1 MINRCFLLATV
12 CVALAACSPEVAPEF
27 CRDHAQFHAEH
38 ADTNGILSVTMTADG
53 RIESEVR
60 IPVAARGEA
69 LILNVLQDVD
79 RVFALQTAADCTAAE
94 STLHSSDGVIVAA
107 YASECGAENKI
118 GQIDVLLFDSL
129 PDLNEVE
136 VSVVTPATQKHFA
149 INRQCESAIF
159 RLE

>member
-1 MINRCFLLATV
+1 MISRCFLLAIA
-12 CVALAACSPEVAPEF
+12 CVALAACSPEEAPEF
-27 CRDHAQFHAEH
+27 CRDHVQFHAEH
-38 ADTNGILSVTMTADG
+38 ADTNGMLSVTMTAEG

-60 IPVAARGEA
+60 LPVASMGEA
-69 LILNVLQDVD
+69 LALGVLQDVD
-79 RVFALQTAADCTAAE
+79 RVYALQTAADCTAAT
-94 STLHSSDGVIVAA
+94 STLHSSDGMIVAA
-107 YASECGAENKI
+107 YASECGAENKL

-136 VSVVTPATQKHFA
+136 VTVVTPATQKHFA